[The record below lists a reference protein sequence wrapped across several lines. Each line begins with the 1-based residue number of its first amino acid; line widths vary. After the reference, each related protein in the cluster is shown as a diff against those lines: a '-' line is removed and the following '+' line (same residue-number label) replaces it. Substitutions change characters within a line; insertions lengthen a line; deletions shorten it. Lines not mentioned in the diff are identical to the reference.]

1 MYTQGRS
8 TEALSFSEKA
18 LEHSIAS
25 YVQEQDQDQ
34 EHKKNEQEN
43 DDVNNNNNN
52 FGLSSDSYQNQA
64 EMYVFQMGKWDAG
77 TRSDMLICLYVYML
91 YV

>member
-34 EHKKNEQEN
+34 EHEQEN
-43 DDVNNNNNN
+43 DDVNNNNN

>member
-34 EHKKNEQEN
+34 EN
-43 DDVNNNNNN
+43 DDVNNNNNNN